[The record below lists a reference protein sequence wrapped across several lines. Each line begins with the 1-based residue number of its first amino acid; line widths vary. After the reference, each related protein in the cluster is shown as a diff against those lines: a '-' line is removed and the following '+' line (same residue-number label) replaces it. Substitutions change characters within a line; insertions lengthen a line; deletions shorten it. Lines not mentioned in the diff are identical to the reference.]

1 MQKKRWIAK
10 GWDGDYELKTNSG
23 KPLDDIDISSIEP
36 PHRPGTSGRVYFKS
50 GGRLYC
56 SGINCHFEKVEKKKT
71 HTRLNDLLDASAWIS
86 VLASRI
92 EADKKDAKMVNPK
105 ELRELAARLD
115 ARAAK
120 EGRA

>member
-10 GWDGDYELKTNSG
+10 GWDGDYELKGNDG
-23 KPLDDIDISSIEP
+23 KPFDDSDISSIEP
-36 PHRPGTSGRVYFKS
+36 PHRAGTSGRVYFKS

-56 SGINCHFEKVEKKKT
+56 SGINCHFAKVAKPKK
-71 HTRLNDLLDASAWIS
+71 HTRVNDLQSASAWIC
-86 VLASRI
+86 VLAARI
-92 EADKKDAKMVNPK
+92 EVDKKASEMVNPN